1 MQHIQL
7 MAILYMLL
15 SMISSQFS
23 ASFAKQMI
31 TELDPITVTLFRLF
45 FAAILVFFLFRSWR
59 IIPRLRYL
67 KWPDLLI
74 FGASLALMNTLL
86 YSALARIPQGIAVG
100 LEFTGPLI
108 LALISITHKTD
119 YLWLLFAMLGI
130 ILMVPWHDAIGAP
143 LSWVGVL
150 CALGAGFCWAIYIYY
165 GKKVAAQDIGLH
177 ALTISLFISTLILLP
192 IGLSYNFD
200 ALMQPQYWLKGLFIG
215 IFAAALPYALDLKAL
230 KQLNRTV
237 YGTLSSLSPVLAALS
252 GWLLLSEQLS
262 FLQWIALFCIGIA
275 SVGVT
280 IRKPTPKSVSVE

>member
-31 TELDPITVTLFRLF
+31 TELDPITVTVFRLF

-119 YLWLLFAMLGI
+119 YLWLVFAMLGI

>member
-1 MQHIQL
+1 MQHIQFI
-7 MAILYMLL
+7 AILYMLL

-31 TELDPITVTLFRLF
+31 TELDPITVTVFRLF

-119 YLWLLFAMLGI
+119 YLWLVFAMLGI

-165 GKKVAAQDIGLH
+165 GEKVAAQDIGLH